1 MRLGWFNLESRTRNP
16 LFANEN
22 PFRPF
27 GLSAM
32 SSLLSGCHPGVS
44 IALFLAAAC
53 IIGFFGIRMTYLA
66 RELAVA
72 TGLGE
77 AFTGAVLVGATTSL
91 SGIIASATSAWQG
104 EASLAV
110 SNSLG
115 GIAAQTL
122 FLVVGDLVY
131 RKYNLEY
138 AAASVENMMM
148 SVQLMILLCILLI
161 AFSLPGLSFFSIH
174 PASVVLIV
182 AYLYTLKLLVE
193 THEKPMWLPR
203 MEHGTISDSN
213 QQVPRGGLSRSALLL
228 QFALCACVVGLSGW
242 LIAESGIVIV
252 EQTGLSAGLM
262 GGIFMAV
269 STSLPELVVAVTAIR
284 MGALTLAVGDIIG
297 GNAFDTLFVAISDVF
312 YRSGSIYTDILDTE
326 RVWLAAAMIMNAVL
340 LMGLMYRERKGIA
353 NIGMESLLIL
363 LIYLGTVAYLAI

>member
-1 MRLGWFNLESRTRNP
+1 M
-16 LFANEN
+16 
-22 PFRPF
+22 
-27 GLSAM
+27 SA
-32 SSLLSGCHPGVS
+32 LLSGWHPGVS
-44 IALFLAAAC
+44 IALFLAAAGV
-53 IIGFFGIRMTYLA
+53 IGFFGIRMTYLA

-104 EASLAV
+104 QASLAV

-122 FLVVGDLVY
+122 FLVIGDMAY

-148 SVQLMILLCILLI
+148 SVQLMILLCILLV
-161 AFSLPGLSFFSIH
+161 AFSIPGVSVFAVH
-174 PASVVLIV
+174 PASVVLV
-182 AYLYTLKLLVE
+182 VSYLYTLKLLVD

-203 MEHGTISDSN
+203 MEHGTIRDSS
-213 QQVPRGGLSRSALLL
+213 QQVLQGGLSRSLLL
-228 QFALCACVVGLSGW
+228 PKFALCACAVGLSGW
-242 LIAESGIVIV
+242 LVAESGIAIV

-284 MGALTLAVGDIIG
+284 MGALTLAVGDIVG
-297 GNAFDTLFVAISDVF
+297 GNAFDTLFVAVSDFF
-312 YRSGSIYTDILDTE
+312 YRSGSIYTDIVDTE
-326 RVWLAAAMIMNAVL
+326 RVWLATAMIMNAVL
-340 LMGLMYRERKGIA
+340 LMGLMYRERRGIA

-363 LIYLGTVAYLAI
+363 LIYLGTVAYLAV